1 MIRHKDEI
9 ARNLFESDR
18 AYFELGARV
27 SRIGPASIA
36 WVPGLAHTPAGCVC
50 QRVPSSA
57 FQDRSPTG
65 YPPPWLDEVESA
77 HHARRNPIVRLYTL
91 DFEGP
96 RALLAASGYVCRE
109 EIGFA
114 YQGPATARP
123 RRIRLHPIETP
134 LDWLEKLRL
143 HEVSAE
149 FSDGHAYLAREWVE
163 LERRKCLTGRMAC
176 FLIEYESEFHG
187 SVCLMREGRA
197 IRIKNLYLQP
207 ASRGHGIG
215 SLALQ
220 EIFGAYVRSTD
231 SAAVVYGVRGEP
243 GEHLYRSQNMVE
255 ICSQYEWTRRIRVAP
270 HCADHINRTARGD
283 AE

>member
-1 MIRHKDEI
+1 MIRHQDEI
-9 ARNLFESDR
+9 AHNLFESDR
-18 AYFELGARV
+18 VYFELGARV
-27 SRIGPASIA
+27 SRIGPTSIV
-36 WVPGLAHTPAGCVC
+36 WMPGLAHTPAGCVC

-65 YPPPWLDEVESA
+65 GAPSWLDEVESA
-77 HHARRNPIVRLYTL
+77 HRARGNPMVRFYTL

-114 YQGPATARP
+114 SQGPATSRP
-123 RRIRLHPIETP
+123 GQVRLHPVETP
-134 LDWLEKLRL
+134 SDWREKLRL
-143 HEVSAE
+143 HEASSE

-187 SVCLMREGRA
+187 SVCLMHEGRA

-207 ASRGHGIG
+207 DSRGRGIG
-215 SLALQ
+215 SQTLQ
-220 EIFGAYVRSTD
+220 EIFAVHLRSED
-231 SAAVVYGVRGEP
+231 SAAVVYGVRGDP

-255 ICSQYEWTRRIRVAP
+255 ICRQYEWTRRA
-270 HCADHINRTARGD
+270 
-283 AE
+283 